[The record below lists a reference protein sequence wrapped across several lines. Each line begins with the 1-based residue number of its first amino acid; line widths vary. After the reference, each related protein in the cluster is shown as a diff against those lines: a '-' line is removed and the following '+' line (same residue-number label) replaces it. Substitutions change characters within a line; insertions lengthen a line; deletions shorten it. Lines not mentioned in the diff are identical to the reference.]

1 MTVAGDTG
9 GQAGGGGSEG
19 DGESAPS
26 SEAEIP
32 SEQGGSE
39 PASGSEPAPGS
50 QPAPDAV
57 ESSTAGGPE
66 TAAAA
71 GATPTNTRPSGGRR
85 VLGWTRSIF
94 STLLILI
101 GVLGL
106 VLSPLA
112 IWGRNLLLNTDRYVQ
127 TMAPLASN
135 PGVQSALVAAV
146 DRQVEANL
154 DVSSLVGGVLPP
166 KAAKALSGPLQN
178 AVSGLVNTIA
188 TNFVESKAFATI
200 WTQMNRIAHQQID
213 NLLTGKAIGNG
224 QVKTQAGK
232 IALDLTPIVQQVK
245 TKLVDAGV
253 TVANNVPPIGAT
265 LEIANVKGLAK
276 AQKAVRAL
284 NTLADWLPWIG
295 LALVAAGV
303 GLARRRRRA
312 TIRAA
317 IGLGAGMIII
327 GIGLLIGRH
336 IYLSEIPTTILP
348 RSTAASIFDT
358 LVRYLRWGIRLVLLV
373 ALLIALG
380 LWVTGPSGSATAVR
394 RGLSTSGG
402 RAGRGLRNG
411 PVGAFVTSYTNV
423 LRVAIIA
430 IGGIVLLLID
440 GPSLATVIVLALIV
454 VLLLVAVQL
463 LRAPSSPAPAG

>member
-1 MTVAGDTG
+1 MTSDPGAPSGDAGPE
-9 GQAGGGGSEG
+9 GGGEP
-19 DGESAPS
+19 ALS
-26 SEAEIP
+26 SDAEIP
-32 SEQGGSE
+32 SEQVTPDLGPGSPPAPE
-39 PASGSEPAPGS
+39 AIPASTP
-50 QPAPDAV
+50 
-57 ESSTAGGPE
+57 GGPE
-66 TAAAA
+66 PTPAAVAASTA
-71 GATPTNTRPSGGRR
+71 TRPSGGRR
-85 VLGWTRSIF
+85 VLGWARSIF
-94 STLLILI
+94 STLLIVV

-135 PGVQSALVAAV
+135 PGVQSAMVAAV

-166 KAAKALSGPLQN
+166 KAAKALSGPLQT
-178 AVSGLVNTIA
+178 AVSGLINNIA
-188 TNFVESKAFATI
+188 TTFVQSKAFATI

-213 NLLTGKAIGNG
+213 NLLTGKSIGNG
-224 QVKTQAGK
+224 QLKTKAGK

-245 TKLVDAGV
+245 TKLVAAGI
-253 TVANNVPPIGAT
+253 TVADKVPPIGAT
-265 LEIANVKGLAK
+265 LEIANVKGLAS

-284 NTLADWLPWIG
+284 NTIADWLPWIG

-303 GLARRRRRA
+303 ALARRRRRA

-317 IGLGAGMIII
+317 IGLGAGMIVI

-336 IYLSEIPTTILP
+336 IYLSEIPTNILP
-348 RSTAASIFDT
+348 RSTAASVFDT

-380 LWVTGPSGSATAVR
+380 LWVSGPSGSATAVR

-402 RAGRGLRNG
+402 RAGRGLRDG
-411 PVGAFVTSYTNV
+411 PVGGFVTSYANV

-430 IGGIVLLLID
+430 VGGIVLLLID

-463 LRAPSSPAPAG
+463 LRAPSPPAPVG